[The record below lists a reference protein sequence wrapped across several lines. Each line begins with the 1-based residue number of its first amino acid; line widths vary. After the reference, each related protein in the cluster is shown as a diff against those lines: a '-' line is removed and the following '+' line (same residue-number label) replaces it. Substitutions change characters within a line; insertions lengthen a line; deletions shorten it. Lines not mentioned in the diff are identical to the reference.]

1 MGQSGPSQ
9 FRHMRAK
16 SMHSSKNPAELD
28 SAMADELTA
37 REEELEMQYRSCPML
52 QSCSAVHPHE
62 VSIARQFAEL
72 FGKEE
77 EELAVSISEEE
88 YFSISAEE
96 VPTSE
101 LDNSNA
107 SELESTASEPVS

>member
-28 SAMADELTA
+28 SATADELTA
-37 REEELEMQYRSCPML
+37 KEELEMQYRACPML

-62 VSIARQFAEL
+62 VSIERQVAEL
-72 FGKEE
+72 FGKKE

-101 LDNSNA
+101 LEGSNA
-107 SELESTASEPVS
+107 SELESAVLSELVS

>member
-1 MGQSGPSQ
+1 M
-9 FRHMRAK
+9 
-16 SMHSSKNPAELD
+16 NTAELD
-28 SAMADELTA
+28 SAMADELTV
-37 REEELEMQYRSCPML
+37 REEELKMQYRSCPMS
-52 QSCSAVHPHE
+52 QSCSAVQPHE

-96 VPTSE
+96 VPSSE
-101 LDNSNA
+101 LDSSNA
-107 SELESTASEPVS
+107 SELESTASELVS